1 MKIEKFVRL
10 FLITCCSYHLNTIFV
25 LTNSKPTMIKNY
37 FSLFAF
43 LLFISAA
50 NAQEETSVSV
60 VKNQFKINLL
70 LPGFVYEHGFDS
82 KNTLYSEASLGLGF
96 YTNSNSSNF
105 AVFPNINEQFRH
117 YYNLE
122 KRAAKGKRT
131 ERNSGNYVAL
141 NAIYNFKSIS
151 TNTDYRESCP
161 SFTVGALWGL
171 QRTYKG
177 RFNLEFNI
185 GPGVNF
191 DQYDTEFVPVGNFT
205 LGWVIGK

>member
-1 MKIEKFVRL
+1 MKKA
-10 FLITCCSYHLNTIFV
+10 HLFV
-25 LTNSKPTMIKNY
+25 LFSALLTNI
-37 FSLFAF
+37 
-43 LLFISAA
+43 IQ
-50 NAQEETSVSV
+50 AQDEAPVSV

-70 LPGFVYEHGFDS
+70 LPGFVYEHGFNA
-82 KNTLYSEASLGLGF
+82 KNTLYSEFSLGIGF
-96 YTNSNSSNF
+96 SSNSSSNSSNF
-105 AVFPNINEQFRH
+105 AVFPTINEQFRH

-131 ERNSGNYVAL
+131 ARNSGNYLAV
-141 NAIYNFKSIS
+141 NAIYNFESIS
-151 TNTDYRESCP
+151 TNDDYREAVP
-161 SFTVGALWGL
+161 SYTVGALWGL

-191 DQYDTEFVPVGNFT
+191 DKYETEFVPVGNFT